1 MISEMFDSIRTLF
14 SAPPAEVMAVR
25 QLNDAKRLLLE
36 AHAYREEAEAMVAKY
51 EDRIQRL
58 TLYVR
63 NTTDVGKVVRAK
75 SSLISPRGSLGEE
88 I

>member
-1 MISEMFDSIRTLF
+1 MIRELFDSVRSLF

-51 EDRIQRL
+51 EKRIQRL
-58 TLYVR
+58 TIDIR
-63 NTTDVGKVVRAK
+63 NSTEAK
-75 SSLISPRGSLGEE
+75 
-88 I
+88 